1 MNKCLVFFAKGEN
14 EILLLR
20 RISEHIIK
28 NHRDKLSDIKIEYYN
43 INQLDGVERAIYR
56 KFDAVKNNYG
66 EYYEFIVILLR
77 DSDEFE
83 FKLNPSIDW
92 AKIREVLINDGAKD
106 FVELK
111 AKVSTDD
118 WLLKDPIGLLNYLQ
132 LSSDILTFTQNIDL
146 KSLFKKANKH
156 YIKGTYNQGL
166 VDHLDINKIVEELSS
181 ELLPLYTVMSIQ
193 T

>member
-1 MNKCLVFFAKGEN
+1 MNKCLVFFAEGGN
-14 EILLLR
+14 EIILLK
-20 RISEHIIK
+20 RISKSIINQCLGKLPIIK
-28 NHRDKLSDIKIEYYN
+28 TEYYN
-43 INQLDGVERAIYR
+43 VNQLDGVERAIYR
-56 KFDAVKNNYG
+56 KFDTVKNKYG
-66 EYYEFIVILLR
+66 DDYELSVILLR

-83 FKLNPSIDW
+83 LKTNSSIDW
-92 AKIREVLINDGAKD
+92 PKIKKTLINNGAKG

-118 WLLKDPIGLLNYLQ
+118 WLLKDPIGLLKYLQ
-132 LSSDILTFTQNIDL
+132 LPSDILAFTENIEL

-166 VDHLDINKIVEELSS
+166 VDNLDINKIVEELGS

>member
-28 NHRDKLSDIKIEYYN
+28 NHCEKLSDIKIEYYN

-66 EYYEFIVILLR
+66 EDYEFIVILLR

-92 AKIREVLINDGAKD
+92 AKIRKVLINDGAKD

-146 KSLFKKANKH
+146 KSLLKKANKH

-181 ELLPLYTVMSIQ
+181 ELLPLYTVMNI
-193 T
+193 

>member
-1 MNKCLVFFAKGEN
+1 MNKCLVFFAEGGN
-14 EILLLR
+14 EIILLK
-20 RISEHIIK
+20 RISESIINQCLRKPRIIK
-28 NHRDKLSDIKIEYYN
+28 TEYYN
-43 INQLDGVERAIYR
+43 VNQLDGVERAIYR
-56 KFDAVKNNYG
+56 KFDTVKNKYG
-66 EYYEFIVILLR
+66 DDYELSVILLR
-77 DSDEFE
+77 DSDELELKTNSF
-83 FKLNPSIDW
+83 IDW
-92 AKIREVLINDGAKD
+92 PKIKKTLINNGAKE

-118 WLLKDPIGLLNYLQ
+118 WLLKDPVGLLKYLQ
-132 LSSDILTFTQNIDL
+132 LPSDFLAFTENIEL

>member
-1 MNKCLVFFAKGEN
+1 MNKCLVFFAEGGN
-14 EILLLR
+14 EIILLK
-20 RISEHIIK
+20 RISESIINQCLGKPPIIK
-28 NHRDKLSDIKIEYYN
+28 TEYYN
-43 INQLDGVERAIYR
+43 VNQLDGVERAIYR
-56 KFDAVKNNYG
+56 KFDTVKNKYG
-66 EYYEFIVILLR
+66 DDYELSVILLR

-83 FKLNPSIDW
+83 LKTNSFIDW
-92 AKIREVLINDGAKD
+92 PKIKKTLINNGAKE

-118 WLLKDPIGLLNYLQ
+118 WFLKDPVGLLKYLQ
-132 LSSDILTFTQNIDL
+132 LPSDILAFTENIEL

-166 VDHLDINKIVEELSS
+166 VDHLDIIKIVEELSS